1 VTHLNLSSYLSII
14 EIMEGG
20 HLEEIIDLLMLDV
33 NSFLFSTNTLAP
45 LDSILF
51 RTKFESNFQWKLQ
64 ISSISSA
71 CCYYLDRL
79 LLSSKSKHYSSFC
92 LSSIN
97 TKQHQWTLFF
107 LWVLSGTNQVFLNQD
122 LKDLLVV

>member
-1 VTHLNLSSYLSII
+1 MTHLNLSSYLSII

-51 RTKFESNFQWKLQ
+51 RTKFESNFQLKLQ
-64 ISSISSA
+64 ISSISFA

-79 LLSSKSKHYSSFC
+79 VLSSKSKHCSSFC

-97 TKQHQWTLFF
+97 TKQDQWTLIF
-107 LWVLSGTNQVFLNQD
+107 LGLLSATNQVFSNQD

>member
-1 VTHLNLSSYLSII
+1 
-14 EIMEGG
+14 MEAG
-20 HLEEIIDLLMLDV
+20 HLEEIIDLSTFDV
-33 NSFLFSTNTLAP
+33 NFFLFSTNTLAP

-64 ISSISSA
+64 TSSISSA
-71 CCYYLDRL
+71 CCYYLDGL
-79 LLSSKSKHYSSFC
+79 LLSSKSRHYSSFC

>member
-1 VTHLNLSSYLSII
+1 MTHLNLSSYLSII

-64 ISSISSA
+64 ISSISST

-97 TKQHQWTLFF
+97 TKQHQWTLIF
-107 LWVLSGTNQVFLNQD
+107 LGLLSATNQVFLNQD

>member
-1 VTHLNLSSYLSII
+1 MTHLNLSSYLSII

-97 TKQHQWTLFF
+97 TKQHQWTLIF
-107 LWVLSGTNQVFLNQD
+107 LGLLSATNQVFLNQD